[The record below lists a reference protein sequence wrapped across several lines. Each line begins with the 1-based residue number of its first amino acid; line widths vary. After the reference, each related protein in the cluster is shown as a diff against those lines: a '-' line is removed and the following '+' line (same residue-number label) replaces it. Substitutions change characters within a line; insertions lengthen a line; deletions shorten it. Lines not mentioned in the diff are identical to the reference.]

1 MATYNSDLYAAQLR
15 GSANAAAFS
24 QGIRPLY
31 VEFVMDAAKGHVAG
45 THTIKLGTIPYRVVM
60 VHPQL
65 SLFGCSAMVATA
77 DLHLGYR
84 YIDPDTNLEVHDD
97 NFWLDNVDA
106 GGGAIVTD
114 LLGDI
119 TGVVAAGLVPA
130 SNVFKTRD
138 GLDIEAM
145 VDTANI
151 EPTDTITLL
160 MFFSALFS

>member
-1 MATYNSDLYAAQLR
+1 MATIDSLLYAAQTR
-15 GSANAAAFS
+15 GAANPRTFTQEFRFLYHEFEFLTSMGAAG
-24 QGIRPLY
+24 Q
-31 VEFVMDAAKGHVAG
+31 
-45 THTIKLGTIPYRVVM
+45 HTIRMGIIPYRVFM

-84 YIDPDTNLEVHDD
+84 YTDPDTNLEVHDD
-97 NFWLDNVDA
+97 NFWLDNVDS

-130 SNVFKTRD
+130 SNVFRTRD
-138 GLDIEAM
+138 GMTIEAM

-151 EPTDTITLL
+151 EPTDTITL
-160 MFFSALFS
+160 MMVYSIIHG